1 MPSKFYTRKL
11 GPFTGYYKKKVRF
24 PTIVGGNK
32 YSRGKYGKKSRKTN
46 ARGRYMG
53 RKLNRRG

>member
-1 MPSKFYTRKL
+1 MPKL
-11 GPFTGYYKKKVRF
+11 YYRGQGMRIGYKKKVRF
-24 PTIVGGNK
+24 SSPYLLGGNK
-32 YSRGKYGKKSRKTN
+32 YSRGKYGKRSRKTN